1 MMMMM
6 TMTTTTMMMMKQL
19 MRMKLGIS
27 ARLNLLQTIMHLMV
41 IHLLWHSGP
50 LYCWPPLMRWILH
63 WLPTS
68 LCRWSS
74 YQTLSKIDP
83 YYGGRWHQRFFCCI
97 QFPPASLWGGATSCS
112 WESTIDSSS
121 RRSSLPQHSHRKWLV
136 WVGVAEEPAIYCC
149 YGDIVVQVILAVTNF
164 LDYQKFL

>member
-50 LYCWPPLMRWILH
+50 LYCWPPLIALVADVALSMVFISNTKQDRPVLWWKMASAILLLH
-63 WLPTS
+63 SVPPSIPVGGEQPPVLGKAQLTRHPVDLLS
-68 LCRWSS
+68 LSIRTGNDWFELAWQKSQLFIVAMVIFS
-74 YQTLSKIDP
+74 FKLSWQWPI
-83 YYGGRWHQRFFCCI
+83 F
-97 QFPPASLWGGATSCS
+97 
-112 WESTIDSSS
+112 
-121 RRSSLPQHSHRKWLV
+121 
-136 WVGVAEEPAIYCC
+136 
-149 YGDIVVQVILAVTNF
+149 
-164 LDYQKFL
+164 

>member
-1 MMMMM
+1 MRTFMMMMM
-6 TMTTTTMMMMKQL
+6 TTTMMMMMKQL

-97 QFPPASLWGGATSCS
+97 QFPPASLWGGGQPPVLGKAQLTRHPVDLLSLSIRTGNDWFELAWQKSQLFIVAMVIFSFKLS
-112 WESTIDSSS
+112 WQWPI
-121 RRSSLPQHSHRKWLV
+121 
-136 WVGVAEEPAIYCC
+136 
-149 YGDIVVQVILAVTNF
+149 F
-164 LDYQKFL
+164 